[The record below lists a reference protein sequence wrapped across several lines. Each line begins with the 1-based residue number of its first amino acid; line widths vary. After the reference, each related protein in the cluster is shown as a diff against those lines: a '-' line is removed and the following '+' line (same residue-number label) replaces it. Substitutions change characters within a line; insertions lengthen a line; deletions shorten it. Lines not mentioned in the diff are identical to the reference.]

1 MKYVSNREWA
11 PSCQIDYEKLTATL
25 NGNEH
30 GKHEAY
36 RTPLTDYC
44 NGLFTTLELLVA
56 I

>member
-1 MKYVSNREWA
+1 VKCVLNREWV

-25 NGNEH
+25 NGNER
-30 GKHEAY
+30 GKYEAY

-44 NGLFTTLELLVA
+44 NGLLTTLEFLVA